1 MFDLFRSRAKAV
13 RYLLGALLIVVAISM
28 VVTLIPGFVGAGY
41 GSENVIAEIG
51 DEALTTREVQ
61 ANIQQQLRNKAFSRE
76 MAGMYVPLIINQM
89 IADRAVAYQ
98 AERLGFEVTDADVAQ
113 AVRSLIP
120 DLYQNGQ
127 FVGQAA
133 YSRYLQQMNLTIPE
147 FESNVRKQMLL
158 LALTNLALEGEVVTD
173 EEIER
178 EYRLKNE
185 KIQVDYISLSP
196 ADFRS
201 KVKVTEKE
209 MRDYYEQNKSTFRV
223 GEKRDARIL
232 VVEQS
237 KVADS
242 VTVPEEELR
251 RVYRSSPDRFRLPDR
266 VKVRHI
272 LLKTM
277 NKSPDEVKQIR
288 AKAEDILKQI
298 KAGADFAE
306 LAKKYSEDTGTASQ
320 GGDLGWIARGQTV
333 KNFENAAF
341 TLKPGQI
348 SDVISTEYGF
358 HIIQVLEKERARVK
372 PFAEVKDELAQE
384 RKKQLIYDRMQ
395 ELADEAHAELLKN
408 PAQADQVASKLGL
421 TVYKVEKVGAGD
433 PIPEVG
439 ASADMQ
445 DAIYSLPKG
454 GVTQVMQLGAD
465 RLGIATVTEI
475 YPARQA
481 EYSEVADSIRERLVA
496 QKAQKMLDEKKKEL
510 EKLVKAPGMTLRE
523 LARRLGRKIKSS
535 PPFSRGGNV
544 EGLGAA
550 IYMRQAFD
558 EPVGALVGP
567 LTAMGEIIVCS
578 VTKKFPAD
586 MTKLAEE
593 RAKIANQI
601 KSQKAQERRE
611 LLADGILTQ
620 LINEGKV
627 KINQRVIDR
636 LVSAYRS

>member
-593 RAKIANQI
+593 RAKIANEI